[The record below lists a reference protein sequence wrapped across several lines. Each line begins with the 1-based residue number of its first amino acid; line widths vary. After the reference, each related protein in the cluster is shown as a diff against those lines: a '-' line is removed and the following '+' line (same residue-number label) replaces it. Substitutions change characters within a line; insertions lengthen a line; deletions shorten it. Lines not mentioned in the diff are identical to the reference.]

1 MAFVE
6 ITGPEYTEF
15 MRKRLQ
21 GEVPNLTWLQQFS
34 TMLRPHVRPGVR
46 LLDVGCGSGYA
57 FNTFKEF
64 GVIYT
69 GLDWEPEYLKIG
81 AEHFAGNPDVS
92 FIRHNIADAASPRSA
107 DLVICS
113 ATLEHCSALMPALKH
128 MVDATEAVLLLRT
141 FLGPDEHIHAIPSR
155 VPQCPD
161 AKKQNNQYA
170 FKDVLGYIDSQSFR
184 TRVYRD
190 EYTDSMP
197 QYVDQVMRTFYVVMA
212 ERVEPET
219 RHKPH
224 AGWPTLG
231 PRQKDRS

>member
-21 GEVPNLTWLQQFS
+21 GEVPNLVWLQQFS
-34 TMLRPHVRPGVR
+34 NMLKPHLRPGVT

-81 AEHFAGNPDVS
+81 EAHFAGRPDVS
-92 FIRHNIADAASPRSA
+92 FIRHNITVAASPRTA
-107 DLVICS
+107 DIVICS
-113 ATLEHCSALMPALKH
+113 ATLEHCPALMPALQH
-128 MVDATEAVLLLRT
+128 LVAATGKILMLRT
-141 FLGPDEHIHAIPSR
+141 FLGTDEQIHTVSSP
-155 VPQCPD
+155 VPEFNEVR
-161 AKKQNNQYA
+161 KNTNQYA
-170 FKDVLGYIDSQSFR
+170 FRDVLGYSDSQSFR

-197 QYVDQVMRTFYVVMA
+197 QYVDRAMRTFYVVQA
-212 ERVEPET
+212 ERIDPES

-224 AGWPTLG
+224 AGWTPLG
-231 PRQKDRS
+231 AMKSD

>member
-1 MAFVE
+1 
-6 ITGPEYTEF
+6 
-15 MRKRLQ
+15 
-21 GEVPNLTWLQQFS
+21 
-34 TMLRPHVRPGVR
+34 
-46 LLDVGCGSGYA
+46 
-57 FNTFKEF
+57 
-64 GVIYT
+64 
-69 GLDWEPEYLKIG
+69 
-81 AEHFAGNPDVS
+81 
-92 FIRHNIADAASPRSA
+92 
-107 DLVICS
+107 
-113 ATLEHCSALMPALKH
+113 

>member
-6 ITGPEYTEF
+6 ITGPDYTEF

-21 GEVPNLTWLQQFS
+21 GEVPGQVWLQQFRQ
-34 TMLRPHVRPGVR
+34 MLRPHLGPGVT

-57 FNTFKEF
+57 YKTFQEF

-81 AEHFAGNPDVS
+81 AEHFAGSPEVS
-92 FIRHNIADAASPRSA
+92 FIRHDIAAAPVPLRA
-107 DLVICS
+107 DIVICS
-113 ATLEHCSALMPALKH
+113 ATIEHCPALMPALQH
-128 MVDATEAVLLLRT
+128 LVEATRKILLLRT
-141 FLGPDEHIHAIPSR
+141 FLGLVEHINAIPSP
-155 VPQCPD
+155 VPEFPD
-161 AKKQNNQYA
+161 VKKHTNQYA
-170 FKDVLGYIDSQSFR
+170 FTDVLGYITSCSFR

-197 QYVDQVMRTFYVVMA
+197 QYVDQVMRTFYVVQA
-212 ERVEPET
+212 ESIDPET

-224 AGWPTLG
+224 AGWPQLESL
-231 PRQKDRS
+231 RNK